1 MSIPRRR
8 APSSFDAAIVMSRDR
23 ARARDGDDDDEV
35 VARHV
40 RLVCKYIARQ
50 GAAFEETAIARH
62 ARADGFA
69 FLNDVD
75 DDAEGDARDGGARDG
90 GARARHRE
98 MYVRERDAAIET
110 YERARRAAE
119 EKERAREGEGERDRD
134 DVDADD
140 DARVDEASASVMRAR
155 EIAERLFASAP
166 MEREPETIVID
177 FERGVEETRR
187 GDAVEAATTTGK
199 ATAPVMATVEVGEED
214 ELVDDDFKA
223 LVDEF
228 VVNDE
233 DENEDEDAPGTRV
246 AMAEAEANAETTVT
260 DAEPPEKK
268 DDSGDVD
275 GVEHGSNEEEPE
287 MDLTMMFPSS
297 KRRPVGDL
305 GGFEQV
311 MRVKKKR
318 GPRKPKPKYE
328 PTPSL
333 LDDDLVAL
341 PVAPLVGDD
350 NHDDDEEDDDIAE
363 TDVEDSPQVT
373 EVPLEFL
380 FPSSKPKRVLPEKK
394 NDDEEN
400 EVTQPEPVLADE
412 VTEVIAHTEDIAET
426 DADEGEEVTQQ
437 TPIKESEANPWDSIT
452 RAAVECNDAVVR
464 ESSPE
469 AAVFALPGRP
479 VKLTEPEPESDGEE
493 TEVEEA
499 ERTEEEEEKE
509 DEVFM
514 LPGKPVRMREVVT
527 RDEPASDSTEREDAE
542 PMFCLPGKP
551 VKPREEKNPSGSD
564 VSSSLTVKGKDSV
577 VDKTDLVCNVE
588 SPAGGTRQKPKPPKV
603 VAETLLARR
612 VLQLI
617 KSTLNV
623 ADLTKGQ
630 FKIILRKS
638 MHKITTTVPK
648 KFDQNT
654 EEGTTSF
661 LSDSRKQKINR
672 LLNEYVKRVKLRAAS
687 KNSTPTTPSPF
698 EEAKKVASKVA

>member
-1 MSIPRRR
+1 
-8 APSSFDAAIVMSRDR
+8 MSRDR
-23 ARARDGDDDDEV
+23 ARPRARDGDDDDEV

-69 FLNDVD
+69 FLNDVAD
-75 DDAEGDARDGGARDG
+75 DARDGGARDG

-134 DVDADD
+134 DGYADD
-140 DARVDEASASVMRAR
+140 DARDGEALASVMRAR
-155 EIAERLFASAP
+155 EIAERLFAGAP
-166 MEREPETIVID
+166 MEREPGTIVID
-177 FERGVEETRR
+177 FERGVAETRG

-199 ATAPVMATVEVGEED
+199 ATAPATATVELGEED

-223 LVDEF
+223 LVNEF
-228 VVNDE
+228 VVDDE
-233 DENEDEDAPGTRV
+233 DENEDEDAPGARV
-246 AMAEAEANAETTVT
+246 TEAEANANAETTAT
-260 DAEPPEKK
+260 DAEPPEKE
-268 DDSGDVD
+268 DDLGHVD
-275 GVEHGSNEEEPE
+275 GVEDGSNEEEPE

-341 PVAPLVGDD
+341 PVAPLVDD
-350 NHDDDEEDDDIAE
+350 NDHDNDEEEDDVAE

-394 NDDEEN
+394 KNDDEDDD
-400 EVTQPEPVLADE
+400 VTQREPVLAVE
-412 VTEVIAHTEDIAET
+412 VTEVIAHTEDVADT
-426 DADEGEEVTQQ
+426 DADEGEVMQQ

-464 ESSPE
+464 ESPPE
-469 AAVFALPGRP
+469 ATVFALPGRA

-499 ERTEEEEEKE
+499 EQTEEEEERE

-514 LPGKPVRMREVVT
+514 LPGKPVRIREVVT

-577 VDKTDLVCNVE
+577 DKTNSICNVE

-672 LLNEYVKRVKLRAAS
+672 LLDEYVKRVKLRAAS

>member
-1 MSIPRRR
+1 LSIPRRR
-8 APSSFDAAIVMSRDR
+8 ALSSFDAAIVMSRDR
-23 ARARDGDDDDEV
+23 ARPRARDGDDDDEV

-69 FLNDVD
+69 FLNDVG
-75 DDAEGDARDGGARDG
+75 DDARAGGARDG

-119 EKERAREGEGERDRD
+119 EKERTREGEGERDRD
-134 DVDADD
+134 DGYADD
-140 DARVDEASASVMRAR
+140 DARDGEALASVMRAR
-155 EIAERLFASAP
+155 EIAERLFAGAP
-166 MEREPETIVID
+166 MEREPGTIVID
-177 FERGVEETRR
+177 FERGVAETRG

-199 ATAPVMATVEVGEED
+199 ATAPATATVELGEED

-223 LVDEF
+223 LVNEF
-228 VVNDE
+228 VVDDE
-233 DENEDEDAPGTRV
+233 DENEDEDAPGARV
-246 AMAEAEANAETTVT
+246 TEAEANANAETTAT
-260 DAEPPEKK
+260 DAEPPEKE
-268 DDSGDVD
+268 DDLGHVD
-275 GVEHGSNEEEPE
+275 GVEDGSNEEEPE

-341 PVAPLVGDD
+341 PVAPLVDD
-350 NHDDDEEDDDIAE
+350 DDHDNDEEDDDVAE

-380 FPSSKPKRVLPEKK
+380 FPSSKPKRALPEKKK
-394 NDDEEN
+394 NDDEDDD
-400 EVTQPEPVLADE
+400 VTQREPVLAVE
-412 VTEVIAHTEDIAET
+412 VTEVIAHTEDVADT
-426 DADEGEEVTQQ
+426 DADEGEVMQQ

-464 ESSPE
+464 ESPPE
-469 AAVFALPGRP
+469 SAVFALPGRA

-499 ERTEEEEEKE
+499 EQTEEEEERE

-514 LPGKPVRMREVVT
+514 LPGKPVRIREVVT

-577 VDKTDLVCNVE
+577 DKTNSICNVE

-672 LLNEYVKRVKLRAAS
+672 LLDEYVKRVKLRAAS

>member
-1 MSIPRRR
+1 
-8 APSSFDAAIVMSRDR
+8 MSRDR
-23 ARARDGDDDDEV
+23 ARPRARDGDDDDEV

-69 FLNDVD
+69 FLNDVGD
-75 DDAEGDARDGGARDG
+75 DARDGGARDG

-134 DVDADD
+134 DGYADD
-140 DARVDEASASVMRAR
+140 DARDGEALASVMRAR
-155 EIAERLFASAP
+155 EIAERLFAGAP
-166 MEREPETIVID
+166 MEREPGTIVID
-177 FERGVEETRR
+177 FERGVAETRG

-199 ATAPVMATVEVGEED
+199 ATAPAMATVELGEED

-223 LVDEF
+223 LVNEF
-228 VVNDE
+228 VVDDE
-233 DENEDEDAPGTRV
+233 DENEDEDAPGARV
-246 AMAEAEANAETTVT
+246 TEAEANANAETTAT
-260 DAEPPEKK
+260 DAEPPEKE
-268 DDSGDVD
+268 DDSGHVD
-275 GVEHGSNEEEPE
+275 GVEDGSNEEEPE

-341 PVAPLVGDD
+341 PVAPLVDD
-350 NHDDDEEDDDIAE
+350 NDHDNDEEEDDVAE

-380 FPSSKPKRVLPEKK
+380 FPSSKPKRALPEKKK
-394 NDDEEN
+394 NDDEDDD
-400 EVTQPEPVLADE
+400 VTQREPVLAVE
-412 VTEVIAHTEDIAET
+412 VTEVIAHTEDVADT
-426 DADEGEEVTQQ
+426 DADEGEVMQQ

-464 ESSPE
+464 ESPPE
-469 AAVFALPGRP
+469 AAVFALPGRA

-499 ERTEEEEEKE
+499 EQTEEEEERE

-514 LPGKPVRMREVVT
+514 LPGKPVRIREVVT

-577 VDKTDLVCNVE
+577 DKTNSICNVE

-672 LLNEYVKRVKLRAAS
+672 LLDEYVKRVKLRAAS

>member
-1 MSIPRRR
+1 
-8 APSSFDAAIVMSRDR
+8 MSRDR
-23 ARARDGDDDDEV
+23 ARPRARDGDDDDEV

-69 FLNDVD
+69 FLNDVAD
-75 DDAEGDARDGGARDG
+75 DARDGGARDG

-134 DVDADD
+134 DGYADD
-140 DARVDEASASVMRAR
+140 DARDGEALASVMRAR
-155 EIAERLFASAP
+155 EIAERLFAGAP
-166 MEREPETIVID
+166 MEREPGTIVID
-177 FERGVEETRR
+177 FERGVAETRG
-187 GDAVEAATTTGK
+187 GDAVEGTTTTGK
-199 ATAPVMATVEVGEED
+199 ATAPATATVELGEED

-223 LVDEF
+223 LVNEF
-228 VVNDE
+228 VVDDE
-233 DENEDEDAPGTRV
+233 DENEDEDAPGARV
-246 AMAEAEANAETTVT
+246 TEAEANANAETTAT
-260 DAEPPEKK
+260 DAEPPEKE
-268 DDSGDVD
+268 DDLGHVD
-275 GVEHGSNEEEPE
+275 GVEDGSNEEEPE

-341 PVAPLVGDD
+341 PVAPLVDD
-350 NHDDDEEDDDIAE
+350 DDHDNDEEDDDVAE

-380 FPSSKPKRVLPEKK
+380 FPSSKPKRALPEKKK
-394 NDDEEN
+394 NDDEDDD
-400 EVTQPEPVLADE
+400 VTQREPVLAVE
-412 VTEVIAHTEDIAET
+412 VTEVIAHTEDVADT
-426 DADEGEEVTQQ
+426 DADEGEVMQQ

-464 ESSPE
+464 ESPPE
-469 AAVFALPGRP
+469 ATVFALPGRA

-499 ERTEEEEEKE
+499 EQTEEEEEEERE

-514 LPGKPVRMREVVT
+514 LPGKPVRIREVVT

-577 VDKTDLVCNVE
+577 DKTNSICNVE

-672 LLNEYVKRVKLRAAS
+672 LLDEYVKRVKLRAAS

>member
-1 MSIPRRR
+1 
-8 APSSFDAAIVMSRDR
+8 MSRDR
-23 ARARDGDDDDEV
+23 ARPRARDGDDDDEV

-69 FLNDVD
+69 FLNDVAD
-75 DDAEGDARDGGARDG
+75 DARDGGARDG

-119 EKERAREGEGERDRD
+119 EKERTREGEGERDRD
-134 DVDADD
+134 DGYADD
-140 DARVDEASASVMRAR
+140 DARDGEALASVMRAR
-155 EIAERLFASAP
+155 EIAERLFAGAP
-166 MEREPETIVID
+166 MEREPGTIVID
-177 FERGVEETRR
+177 FERGVAETRG
-187 GDAVEAATTTGK
+187 GDTVEAATTTGK
-199 ATAPVMATVEVGEED
+199 ATAPATATVELGEED

-223 LVDEF
+223 LVNEF
-228 VVNDE
+228 VVDDE
-233 DENEDEDAPGTRV
+233 DENEDEDAPGARV
-246 AMAEAEANAETTVT
+246 TEAEANANAETTAT
-260 DAEPPEKK
+260 DAEPPEKE
-268 DDSGDVD
+268 DDLGHVD
-275 GVEHGSNEEEPE
+275 GVEDGSNEEEPE

-341 PVAPLVGDD
+341 PVAPLVDD
-350 NHDDDEEDDDIAE
+350 NDHDNDEEEDDVAE

-380 FPSSKPKRVLPEKK
+380 FPSSKPKRALPEKKK
-394 NDDEEN
+394 NDDEDDD
-400 EVTQPEPVLADE
+400 VTQREPVLAVE
-412 VTEVIAHTEDIAET
+412 VTEVIAHTEDVADT
-426 DADEGEEVTQQ
+426 DADEGEVMQQ

-464 ESSPE
+464 ESPPE
-469 AAVFALPGRP
+469 ATVFALPGRA

-499 ERTEEEEEKE
+499 EQTEEEEERE

-514 LPGKPVRMREVVT
+514 LPGKPVRIREVVT

-577 VDKTDLVCNVE
+577 DKTNSICNVE

-672 LLNEYVKRVKLRAAS
+672 LLDEYVKRVKLRAAS

>member
-1 MSIPRRR
+1 
-8 APSSFDAAIVMSRDR
+8 MSRDR
-23 ARARDGDDDDEV
+23 ARDGGDGGDDDEV

-75 DDAEGDARDGGARDG
+75 AEGDARDGARDG

-119 EKERAREGEGERDRD
+119 EKERAREGEGGRHRD
-134 DVDADD
+134 DGDDGDD
-140 DARVDEASASVMRAR
+140 DDGEALASVMRAR

-166 MEREPETIVID
+166 MEREPGTIVID

-199 ATAPVMATVEVGEED
+199 ATAPVTATVELGEED

-228 VVNDE
+228 VVDDE
-233 DENEDEDAPGTRV
+233 DENEDEDASGTRV
-246 AMAEAEANAETTVT
+246 AEAEAEANAETTAT

-268 DDSGDVD
+268 DESGDAD
-275 GVEHGSNEEEPE
+275 GVEDGSNEEQPE

-350 NHDDDEEDDDIAE
+350 DHDDDDEDDDDIAE

-380 FPSSKPKRVLPEKK
+380 FPSSKPKRVFPVK
-394 NDDEEN
+394 NDDEED

-412 VTEVIAHTEDIAET
+412 VTEVIAHTEDVADT

-437 TPIKESEANPWDSIT
+437 TPVKESEANPWDSIT
-452 RAAVECNDAVVR
+452 RAAVECNDVIAR

-499 ERTEEEEEKE
+499 EQTEEEDEKE
-509 DEVFM
+509 DEIFM

-577 VDKTDLVCNVE
+577 VDKTDSICNVE

-672 LLNEYVKRVKLRAAS
+672 LLDEYVKRVKLRAAS

>member
-1 MSIPRRR
+1 LSIPRRR
-8 APSSFDAAIVMSRDR
+8 ALSSFDAAIVMSRDR
-23 ARARDGDDDDEV
+23 ARPRARDGDDDDEV

-69 FLNDVD
+69 FLNDVGD
-75 DDAEGDARDGGARDG
+75 DARDGGARDG

-119 EKERAREGEGERDRD
+119 EKERTREGEGERDRD
-134 DVDADD
+134 DGYADD
-140 DARVDEASASVMRAR
+140 DARDGEALASVMRAR
-155 EIAERLFASAP
+155 EIAERLFAGAP
-166 MEREPETIVID
+166 MEREPGTIVID
-177 FERGVEETRR
+177 FERGVAETRG

-199 ATAPVMATVEVGEED
+199 ATAPATATVELGEED

-228 VVNDE
+228 VVDDE
-233 DENEDEDAPGTRV
+233 DENEDEDAPGARV
-246 AMAEAEANAETTVT
+246 TEAEANANAETTAT
-260 DAEPPEKK
+260 DAEPPEKE
-268 DDSGDVD
+268 DDLGHVD
-275 GVEHGSNEEEPE
+275 GVEDGSNEEEPE

-341 PVAPLVGDD
+341 PVAPLVDD
-350 NHDDDEEDDDIAE
+350 DDHDNDEEDDDVAE

-380 FPSSKPKRVLPEKK
+380 FPSSKPKRALPEKKK
-394 NDDEEN
+394 NDDEDDD
-400 EVTQPEPVLADE
+400 VTQREPVLAVE
-412 VTEVIAHTEDIAET
+412 VTEVIAHTEDVADT
-426 DADEGEEVTQQ
+426 DADEGEVMQQ

-464 ESSPE
+464 ESPPE
-469 AAVFALPGRP
+469 AAVFALPGRA

-499 ERTEEEEEKE
+499 EQTEEEEERE

-514 LPGKPVRMREVVT
+514 LPGKPVRIREVVT

-577 VDKTDLVCNVE
+577 DKTNSICNVE

-672 LLNEYVKRVKLRAAS
+672 LLDEYVKRVKLRAAS

>member
-1 MSIPRRR
+1 
-8 APSSFDAAIVMSRDR
+8 MSRDR
-23 ARARDGDDDDEV
+23 ARPRARDGDDDDEV

-69 FLNDVD
+69 FLNDVAD
-75 DDAEGDARDGGARDG
+75 DARDGGARDG

-119 EKERAREGEGERDRD
+119 EKERTREGEGERDRD
-134 DVDADD
+134 DGYADD
-140 DARVDEASASVMRAR
+140 DARDGEALASVMRAR
-155 EIAERLFASAP
+155 EIAERLFAGAP
-166 MEREPETIVID
+166 MEREPGTIVID
-177 FERGVEETRR
+177 FERGVAETRG

-199 ATAPVMATVEVGEED
+199 ATAPATATVELGEED

-223 LVDEF
+223 LVNEF
-228 VVNDE
+228 VVDDE
-233 DENEDEDAPGTRV
+233 DENEDEDAPGARV
-246 AMAEAEANAETTVT
+246 TEAEANANAETTAT
-260 DAEPPEKK
+260 DAEPPEKE
-268 DDSGDVD
+268 DDSGHVD
-275 GVEHGSNEEEPE
+275 GVEDGSNEEEPE

-341 PVAPLVGDD
+341 PVAPLVDD
-350 NHDDDEEDDDIAE
+350 DDHDNDEEDDDVAE

-380 FPSSKPKRVLPEKK
+380 FPSSKPKRALPEKKK
-394 NDDEEN
+394 NDDEDDD
-400 EVTQPEPVLADE
+400 VTQREPVLAVE
-412 VTEVIAHTEDIAET
+412 VTEVIAHTEDVADT
-426 DADEGEEVTQQ
+426 DADEGEVMQQ

-464 ESSPE
+464 ESPPE
-469 AAVFALPGRP
+469 AAVFALPGRA

-499 ERTEEEEEKE
+499 EQTEEEEERE

-514 LPGKPVRMREVVT
+514 LPGKPVRIREVVT

-577 VDKTDLVCNVE
+577 DKTNSICNVE

-672 LLNEYVKRVKLRAAS
+672 LLDEYVKRVKLRAAS

>member
-1 MSIPRRR
+1 
-8 APSSFDAAIVMSRDR
+8 MSRDR
-23 ARARDGDDDDEV
+23 ARPRARDGDDDDEV

-69 FLNDVD
+69 FLNDVGD
-75 DDAEGDARDGGARDG
+75 DARDGGARDG

-119 EKERAREGEGERDRD
+119 EKERTREGEGERDRD
-134 DVDADD
+134 DGYADD
-140 DARVDEASASVMRAR
+140 DARDGEALASVMRAR
-155 EIAERLFASAP
+155 EIAERLFAGAP
-166 MEREPETIVID
+166 MEREPGTIVID
-177 FERGVEETRR
+177 FERGVAETRG

-199 ATAPVMATVEVGEED
+199 ATAPATATVELGEED

-223 LVDEF
+223 LVNEF
-228 VVNDE
+228 VVDDE
-233 DENEDEDAPGTRV
+233 DENEDEDAPGARV
-246 AMAEAEANAETTVT
+246 TEAEANANAETTAT
-260 DAEPPEKK
+260 DAEPPEKE
-268 DDSGDVD
+268 DDSGHVD
-275 GVEHGSNEEEPE
+275 GVEDGSNEEEPE

-341 PVAPLVGDD
+341 PVAPLVDD
-350 NHDDDEEDDDIAE
+350 DDHDNDEEDDDVAE

-380 FPSSKPKRVLPEKK
+380 FPSSKPKRALPEKKK
-394 NDDEEN
+394 NDDEDDD
-400 EVTQPEPVLADE
+400 VTQREPVLAVE
-412 VTEVIAHTEDIAET
+412 VTEVIAHTEDVADT
-426 DADEGEEVTQQ
+426 DADEGEVMQQ

-464 ESSPE
+464 ESPPE
-469 AAVFALPGRP
+469 ATVFALPGRA

-499 ERTEEEEEKE
+499 EQTEEEEERE

-514 LPGKPVRMREVVT
+514 LPGKPVRIREVVT

-577 VDKTDLVCNVE
+577 DKTNSICNVE

-672 LLNEYVKRVKLRAAS
+672 LLDEYVKRVKLRAAS

>member
-1 MSIPRRR
+1 
-8 APSSFDAAIVMSRDR
+8 MSRDR
-23 ARARDGDDDDEV
+23 ARPRARDGDDDDEV

-69 FLNDVD
+69 FLNDVAD
-75 DDAEGDARDGGARDG
+75 DARDGGARDG

-134 DVDADD
+134 DGYADD
-140 DARVDEASASVMRAR
+140 DARDGEALASVMRAR
-155 EIAERLFASAP
+155 EIAERLFAGAP
-166 MEREPETIVID
+166 MEREPGTIVID
-177 FERGVEETRR
+177 FERGVAETRG
-187 GDAVEAATTTGK
+187 GDAVEGTTTTGK
-199 ATAPVMATVEVGEED
+199 ATAPATATVELGEED

-223 LVDEF
+223 LVNEF
-228 VVNDE
+228 VVDDE
-233 DENEDEDAPGTRV
+233 DENEDEDAPGARV
-246 AMAEAEANAETTVT
+246 TEAEANANAETTAT
-260 DAEPPEKK
+260 DAEPPEKE
-268 DDSGDVD
+268 DDLGHVD
-275 GVEHGSNEEEPE
+275 GVEDGSNEEEPE

-341 PVAPLVGDD
+341 PVAPLV
-350 NHDDDEEDDDIAE
+350 DDDDHDNDEEEDDVAE

-380 FPSSKPKRVLPEKK
+380 FPSSKPKRALPEKKK
-394 NDDEEN
+394 NDDEDDD
-400 EVTQPEPVLADE
+400 VTQREPVLAVE
-412 VTEVIAHTEDIAET
+412 VTEVIAHTEDVADT
-426 DADEGEEVTQQ
+426 DADEGEVMQQ

-464 ESSPE
+464 ESPPE
-469 AAVFALPGRP
+469 ATVFALPGRA

-499 ERTEEEEEKE
+499 EQTEEEEEEERE

-514 LPGKPVRMREVVT
+514 LPGKPVRIREVVT

-577 VDKTDLVCNVE
+577 DKTNSICNVE

-672 LLNEYVKRVKLRAAS
+672 LLDEYVKRVKLRAAS

>member
-1 MSIPRRR
+1 
-8 APSSFDAAIVMSRDR
+8 MSRDR
-23 ARARDGDDDDEV
+23 ARDGGDGGDDDEV

-75 DDAEGDARDGGARDG
+75 AEGDARDGARDG

-119 EKERAREGEGERDRD
+119 EKERAREGEGERRRD
-134 DVDADD
+134 DGDDDD
-140 DARVDEASASVMRAR
+140 DARDGEALASVMRAR

-166 MEREPETIVID
+166 MEREPGTIVID
-177 FERGVEETRR
+177 FERGGEETLR

-199 ATAPVMATVEVGEED
+199 ATAPVAATVELGEED

-228 VVNDE
+228 VVDDE

-246 AMAEAEANAETTVT
+246 AEAEAEANAETTAT

-268 DDSGDVD
+268 DDSGDAD
-275 GVEHGSNEEEPE
+275 GVEDGSNEEQPE

-318 GPRKPKPKYE
+318 GPRKSKPKYE

-350 NHDDDEEDDDIAE
+350 DHDDDDEEDDDIAE

-394 NDDEEN
+394 NDDEED

-412 VTEVIAHTEDIAET
+412 VTEVIAHTEDVTDT

-437 TPIKESEANPWDSIT
+437 TPVKESEANPWDSIT
-452 RAAVECNDAVVR
+452 RAAVECNDAIAR

-479 VKLTEPEPESDGEE
+479 VKLTQPEPDSDGEE
-493 TEVEEA
+493 TEVEQA
-499 ERTEEEEEKE
+499 EQTEEEEEKE
-509 DEVFM
+509 EEVFM

-527 RDEPASDSTEREDAE
+527 RYEPASDSTEREDAE

-577 VDKTDLVCNVE
+577 VDKTDLICNVE

-672 LLNEYVKRVKLRAAS
+672 LLDEYVKRVKLRAAS

-698 EEAKKVASKVA
+698 EEAKKSREQSSVAHRSQA

>member
-1 MSIPRRR
+1 
-8 APSSFDAAIVMSRDR
+8 
-23 ARARDGDDDDEV
+23 
-35 VARHV
+35 
-40 RLVCKYIARQ
+40 
-50 GAAFEETAIARH
+50 
-62 ARADGFA
+62 
-69 FLNDVD
+69 
-75 DDAEGDARDGGARDG
+75 
-90 GARARHRE
+90 

-119 EKERAREGEGERDRD
+119 EKERTREGEGERDRD
-134 DVDADD
+134 DGYADD
-140 DARVDEASASVMRAR
+140 DARDGEALASVMRAR
-155 EIAERLFASAP
+155 EIAERLFAGAP
-166 MEREPETIVID
+166 MEREPGTIVID
-177 FERGVEETRR
+177 FERGVAETRG

-199 ATAPVMATVEVGEED
+199 ATAPATATVELGEED

-223 LVDEF
+223 LVNEF
-228 VVNDE
+228 VVDDE
-233 DENEDEDAPGTRV
+233 DENEDEDAPGARV
-246 AMAEAEANAETTVT
+246 TEAEANANAETTAT
-260 DAEPPEKK
+260 DAEPPEKE
-268 DDSGDVD
+268 DDLGHVD
-275 GVEHGSNEEEPE
+275 GVEDGSNEEEPE

-341 PVAPLVGDD
+341 PVAPLVDD
-350 NHDDDEEDDDIAE
+350 DDHDNDEEDDDVAE

-380 FPSSKPKRVLPEKK
+380 FPSSKPKRALPEKKK
-394 NDDEEN
+394 NDDEDDD
-400 EVTQPEPVLADE
+400 VTQREPVLAVE
-412 VTEVIAHTEDIAET
+412 VTEVIAHTEDVADT
-426 DADEGEEVTQQ
+426 DADEGEVMQQ

-464 ESSPE
+464 ESPPE
-469 AAVFALPGRP
+469 AAVFALPGRA

-499 ERTEEEEEKE
+499 EQTEEEEERE

-514 LPGKPVRMREVVT
+514 LPGKPVRIREVVT

-577 VDKTDLVCNVE
+577 DKTNSICNVE

-672 LLNEYVKRVKLRAAS
+672 LLDEYVKRVKLRAAS

>member
-1 MSIPRRR
+1 
-8 APSSFDAAIVMSRDR
+8 MSRDR
-23 ARARDGDDDDEV
+23 ARPRARDGDDDDEV

-69 FLNDVD
+69 FLNDVAD
-75 DDAEGDARDGGARDG
+75 DARDGGARDG

-119 EKERAREGEGERDRD
+119 EKERTREGEGERDRD
-134 DVDADD
+134 DGYADD
-140 DARVDEASASVMRAR
+140 DARDGEALASVMRAR
-155 EIAERLFASAP
+155 EIAERLFAGAP
-166 MEREPETIVID
+166 MEREPGTIVID
-177 FERGVEETRR
+177 FERGVAETRG
-187 GDAVEAATTTGK
+187 GDAVEGTTTTGK
-199 ATAPVMATVEVGEED
+199 ATAPATATVELGEED

-223 LVDEF
+223 LVNEF
-228 VVNDE
+228 VVDDE
-233 DENEDEDAPGTRV
+233 DENEDEDAPGARV
-246 AMAEAEANAETTVT
+246 TEAEANANAETTAT
-260 DAEPPEKK
+260 DAEPPEKE
-268 DDSGDVD
+268 DDLGHVD
-275 GVEHGSNEEEPE
+275 GVEDGSNEEEPE

-341 PVAPLVGDD
+341 PVAPLVDD
-350 NHDDDEEDDDIAE
+350 DDHDNDEEDDDVAE

-380 FPSSKPKRVLPEKK
+380 FPSSKPKRALPEKKK
-394 NDDEEN
+394 NDDEDDD
-400 EVTQPEPVLADE
+400 VTQREPVLAVE
-412 VTEVIAHTEDIAET
+412 VTEVIAHTEDVADT
-426 DADEGEEVTQQ
+426 DADEGEVMQQ

-464 ESSPE
+464 ESPPE
-469 AAVFALPGRP
+469 ATVFALPGRA

-499 ERTEEEEEKE
+499 EQTEEEEEEERE

-514 LPGKPVRMREVVT
+514 LPGKPVRIREVVT

-577 VDKTDLVCNVE
+577 DKTNSICNVE

-672 LLNEYVKRVKLRAAS
+672 LLDEYVKRVKLRAAS

>member
-1 MSIPRRR
+1 
-8 APSSFDAAIVMSRDR
+8 MSRDR
-23 ARARDGDDDDEV
+23 ARPRARDGDDDDEV

-69 FLNDVD
+69 FLNDVGD
-75 DDAEGDARDGGARDG
+75 DARDGGARDG

-119 EKERAREGEGERDRD
+119 EKERTREGEGERDRD
-134 DVDADD
+134 DGYADD
-140 DARVDEASASVMRAR
+140 DARDGEALASVMRAR
-155 EIAERLFASAP
+155 EIAERLFAGAP
-166 MEREPETIVID
+166 MEREPGTIVID
-177 FERGVEETRR
+177 FERGVAETRG
-187 GDAVEAATTTGK
+187 GDTVEAATTTGK
-199 ATAPVMATVEVGEED
+199 ATAPATATVELGEED
-214 ELVDDDFKA
+214 KLVDDDFKA
-223 LVDEF
+223 LVNEF
-228 VVNDE
+228 VVDDE
-233 DENEDEDAPGTRV
+233 DENEDEDAPGARV
-246 AMAEAEANAETTVT
+246 TEAEANANAETTAT
-260 DAEPPEKK
+260 DAEPPEKE
-268 DDSGDVD
+268 DDLGHVD
-275 GVEHGSNEEEPE
+275 GVEDGSNEEEPE

-341 PVAPLVGDD
+341 PVAPLVDD
-350 NHDDDEEDDDIAE
+350 DDHDNDEEDDDVAE

-380 FPSSKPKRVLPEKK
+380 FPSSKPKRALPEKKK
-394 NDDEEN
+394 NDDEDDD
-400 EVTQPEPVLADE
+400 VTQREPVLAVE
-412 VTEVIAHTEDIAET
+412 VTEVIAHTEDVADT
-426 DADEGEEVTQQ
+426 DADEGEVMQQ

-464 ESSPE
+464 ESPPE
-469 AAVFALPGRP
+469 SAVFALPGRA

-499 ERTEEEEEKE
+499 EQTEEEEERE

-514 LPGKPVRMREVVT
+514 LPGKPVRIREVVT

-577 VDKTDLVCNVE
+577 DKTNSICNVE

-672 LLNEYVKRVKLRAAS
+672 LLDEYVKRVKLRAAS

>member
-1 MSIPRRR
+1 
-8 APSSFDAAIVMSRDR
+8 MSRDR
-23 ARARDGDDDDEV
+23 ARASGDGGDGDDGDD

-69 FLNDVD
+69 FLNDD
-75 DDAEGDARDGGARDG
+75 DGGVGDDGARD
-90 GARARHRE
+90 ARRRHRE

-110 YERARRAAE
+110 YERSRRGVEEKARAA
-119 EKERAREGEGERDRD
+119 RGEGGRDE
-134 DVDADD
+134 DD
-140 DARVDEASASVMRAR
+140 DARDDDGEALASVMRAR
-155 EIAERLFASAP
+155 EIAERLFAP
-166 MEREPETIVID
+166 MEREPGTIVID
-177 FERGVEETRR
+177 FEGGGAEAA
-187 GDAVEAATTTGK
+187 GDEAATTE
-199 ATAPVMATVEVGEED
+199 PREED

-223 LVDEF
+223 LVNEFGVADE
-228 VVNDE
+228 E
-233 DENEDEDAPGTRV
+233 EEEEAPETREAKV
-246 AMAEAEANAETTVT
+246 EAEAPAETTAN
-260 DAEPPEKK
+260 DAETPDK
-268 DDSGDVD
+268 DDGSGDVD
-275 GVEHGSNEEEPE
+275 GVDDALNEEEPK

-318 GPRKPKPKYE
+318 GPRKPKPKYA

-341 PVAPLVGDD
+341 PVAPLV
-350 NHDDDEEDDDIAE
+350 DDEDDDDIAE

-380 FPSSKPKRVLPEKK
+380 FPSSKPKRALPETKV
-394 NDDEEN
+394 DDEEG
-400 EVTQPEPVLADE
+400 EVTQPGPEPVVADE
-412 VTEVIAHTEDIAET
+412 LTEVIAHTDDVADT
-426 DADEGEEVTQQ
+426 DADEGEEVMQR
-437 TPIKESEANPWDSIT
+437 TPAKESEANPWDTIT
-452 RAAVECNDAVVR
+452 RAAVECDEAVAR

-469 AAVFALPGRP
+469 VEVFALPGRP
-479 VKLTEPEPESDGEE
+479 VKMTEPELESVGEE
-493 TEVEEA
+493 TEAEEM
-499 ERTEEEEEKE
+499 EQTEEEEKE
-509 DEVFM
+509 EEVFS
-514 LPGKPVRMREVVT
+514 LPGKPVRMCQILN
-527 RDEPASDSTEREDAE
+527 RDEPANDSTEREDTE

-551 VKPREEKNPSGSD
+551 VKLREEKHPSGSD

-577 VDKTDLVCNVE
+577 VDKTDSISNVA
-588 SPAGGTRQKPKPPKV
+588 SPAGATRQKPKPPKV

-654 EEGTTSF
+654 EEGTASF

-672 LLNEYVKRVKLRAAS
+672 LLDEYVKRVKLRAAS

-698 EEAKKVASKVA
+698 EEAKKVARQVA